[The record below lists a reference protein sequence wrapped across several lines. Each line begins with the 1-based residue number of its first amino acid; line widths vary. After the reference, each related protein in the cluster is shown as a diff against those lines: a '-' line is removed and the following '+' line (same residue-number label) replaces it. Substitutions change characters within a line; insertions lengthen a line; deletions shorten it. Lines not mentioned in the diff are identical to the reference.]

1 MATMAF
7 SMIVSEFLLAQDS
20 LTGGG
25 AGIAVP
31 GFNPPFDTPNGLFWL
46 VLLIATVVTWLTWN
60 VSRLMWGRAT
70 IALRDSEVAAAA
82 VGVPVFSIKLIVY
95 TFSGVTAAIGGSLFG
110 SLQSY
115 VTPETFHFELGLFFF
130 ICIVIGGRGAIIG
143 PLLGHRRPDGAPR
156 GGGAARQA
164 RPVLLRRPAP
174 AGGAA
179 RARRHRQ
186 PVHDAAREDPA
197 EATGEACRGP
207 GPRAAG
213 LRDQEHTRAMNQNPD
228 HPTRRRDRRFAGR
241 SRPLPPGSDPS
252 RQRRVAASSSPRT

>member
-1 MATMAF
+1 M
-7 SMIVSEFLLAQDS
+7 
-20 LTGGG
+20 
-25 AGIAVP
+25 P
-31 GFNPPFDTPNGLFWL
+31 GFNPPFDTPNDLFWL

-143 PLLGHRRPDGAPR
+143 PLLGTVVLTALPEVVAPLAKLGQFFYGALLLLV
-156 GGGAARQA
+156 
-164 RPVLLRRPAP
+164 VLLVPEGIGNLFTMLREKIRPRRLEKHVVAPDLARLASAIRSTPAP
-174 AGGAA
+174 
-179 RARRHRQ
+179 
-186 PVHDAAREDPA
+186 
-197 EATGEACRGP
+197 
-207 GPRAAG
+207 
-213 LRDQEHTRAMNQNPD
+213 
-228 HPTRRRDRRFAGR
+228 
-241 SRPLPPGSDPS
+241 
-252 RQRRVAASSSPRT
+252 